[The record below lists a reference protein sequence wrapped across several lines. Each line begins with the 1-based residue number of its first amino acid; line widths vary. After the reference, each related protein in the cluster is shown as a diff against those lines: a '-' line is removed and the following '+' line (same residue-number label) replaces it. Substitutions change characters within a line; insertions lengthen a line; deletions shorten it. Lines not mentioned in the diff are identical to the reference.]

1 MSAHPA
7 AAAIGGWSNGRSPG
21 FLNLGDGCK
30 TGVQFVATVGGRV
43 SLNLDVPIAHE
54 YRGHTVFLK
63 FVWKRPNDP
72 VPASA
77 TIIEPVDIH
86 GMGEVAA
93 ELAGPWTDYPAALDE
108 AMSAA
113 ERWVDSQ
120 LK

>member
-1 MSAHPA
+1 
-7 AAAIGGWSNGRSPG
+7 
-21 FLNLGDGCK
+21 
-30 TGVQFVATVGGRV
+30 V
-43 SLNLDVPIAHE
+43 SHNLDVPIAHE

-63 FVWKRPNDP
+63 FVWERPNDR

-77 TIIEPVDIH
+77 TIIEPADTH

-93 ELAGPWTDYPAALDE
+93 ELAGPWADYPAALDE

-120 LK
+120 LP